1 MKKLYL
7 IFAMAFMVFTVQA
20 QITGTV
26 VDADSGDPLIGASV
40 LIVGTSVGTITDVNG
55 SFNITNPSEAN
66 AQIEISYLGYQTIIL
81 DVTAGAND
89 LGQISVRPGFAGL
102 EEVVITGI
110 VDIARDRRTPV
121 AVSTIRAKDIAKI
134 GNQELPELLNAT
146 PSVYATK
153 SGGGYGDSRIN
164 IRGFDQVNTAVLING
179 VPVNDMENGRVFW
192 SNWAGLADVTTAMQ
206 VQRGLGSSK
215 LAISSVGGTINILT
229 KTTDKKRGGSVSAA
243 VGNDGYLKTLLSYSS
258 GKNSSGFASSI
269 LLSRTSGDGY
279 VTGTKFEGYNYFL
292 GLGWDKGKNNF
303 QFTVTGA
310 PQVHNQRTTSFFNMA
325 TLADYREHGNR
336 YNYNHGT
343 YNGEEFNWRRNFYH
357 KPIASL
363 NWDLKLNEKSKIST
377 VAYVSFGRG
386 GGTGD
391 IGRLDGNF
399 ASSSKFRGEN
409 GEVLWDKIAASNG
422 GTETTFSNGF
432 VYGNGLDPITNTYV
446 VNDDE
451 IRSGDIDG
459 EPTIRRNG
467 FVRRASVNSHNWV
480 GLISNFNHKINDKLT
495 FDVGIDL
502 RTYKGIHYRRIDNL
516 LGSDGYRDNDDV
528 NNPYNVVTQENES
541 NLGGLWNVFKSIDDD
556 EKINYYNDGLVNW
569 VGVFTQ
575 LEYVDGPLSTF
586 VQAAA
591 SQQGFKRIDYFR
603 YAVDDPMRETDWENI
618 MGGNIKGGANYNLN
632 ENNNVFINA
641 GYYSKQPM
649 FDAIYLDNDNFVNDD
664 YRNEKILGVELGYGF
679 VNDKIR
685 ANVNLYRTSWSD
697 RFITISN
704 DFDVNGTPDDDDDDI
719 EGTANLS
726 GVEQVHMGIE
736 FDAAYKI
743 NDMFSV
749 TGMFSMGN
757 WEYAGDVS
765 GSALDENGDKVGEL
779 SLFLDGVKVGDAAQT
794 TARLGLEVQPINN
807 LFVDFSGRIAS
818 NLYASISADDFD
830 SADNNGSLK
839 LPSYNLFDA
848 GVSYRLELGDSGQSL
863 DFRLNVNNVF
873 DTEYIAE
880 SRTNFFV
887 EDGDEAYDGV
897 NTDNKVFFGFGRT
910 WNTSVRYNF

>member
-1 MKKLYL
+1 MAL
-7 IFAMAFMVFTVQA
+7 MAFSAQA
-20 QITGTV
+20 QITGV
-26 VDADSGDPLIGASV
+26 IVDTDSGEPLIGASV
-40 LIVGTSVGTITDVNG
+40 LVKGTTAGTITDVDG
-55 SFNITNPSEAN
+55 AFSISGDVGTDCA
-66 AQIEISYLGYQTIIL
+66 IEVGYLGYQTIIL
-81 DVTAGAND
+81 DVPGCTGNIGN
-89 LGQISVRPGFAGL
+89 LGLRSGFTGL

-121 AVSTIRAKDIAKI
+121 AVSTIRASDIAKI

-164 IRGFDQVNTAVLING
+164 IRGFDQTNVAVLING

-229 KTTDKKRGGSVSAA
+229 KTTDKKRGGAISAA

-258 GKNSSGFASSI
+258 GKSSSGFASSV

-325 TLADYREHGNR
+325 TLADYREHGNK

-343 YNGEEFNWRRNFYH
+343 LNGEEFNWRRNFYH

-391 IGRLDGNF
+391 IGRLGGNF
-399 ASSSKFRGEN
+399 ASSSKFRGTN
-409 GEVLWDKIAASNG
+409 GEVLWDKIVASNG
-422 GTETTFSNGF
+422 GTETTFSDDF
-432 VYGNGLDPITNTYV
+432 VYGNGSDPITNSFI

-451 IRSGDIDG
+451 IRPGDIDG
-459 EPTIRRNG
+459 AETFRRNG
-467 FVRRASVNSHNWV
+467 VVRRASVNSHNWI
-480 GLISNFNHKINDKLT
+480 GLISNFNHKINDKVT

-516 LGSDGYRDNDDV
+516 LGSAGYRDNDDV
-528 NNPYNVVTQENES
+528 NNPYNVVAQENES
-541 NLGGLWNVFKSIDDD
+541 NIGGLWNVFKSIDND

-569 VGVFTQ
+569 LGLFTQ
-575 LEYVDGPLSTF
+575 FEYVDGPLSTF

-603 YAVDDPMRETDWENI
+603 YAESDPMRETGWENI
-618 MGGNIKGGANYNLN
+618 LGGNIKGGANYNIDD
-632 ENNNVFINA
+632 NNNIFINT
-641 GYYSKQPM
+641 GFYSKQPK
-649 FDAIYLDNDNFVNDD
+649 FDAIYLDNDNFLNDD
-664 YRNEKILGVELGYGF
+664 YRNEKIFGLELGYGYINESF
-679 VNDKIR
+679 R

-697 RFITISN
+697 RFITISS
-704 DFDVNGTPDDDDDDI
+704 DFDVNNTPENEDDDV
-719 EGTANLS
+719 EGSANLS

-736 FDAAYKI
+736 FDAAYKVS
-743 NDMFSV
+743 DMFSV
-749 TGMFSMGN
+749 TGMFSIGN
-757 WEYAGDVS
+757 WKYGGDVS
-765 GSALDENGDKVGEL
+765 GSALDENGDKVGDL

-807 LFVDFSGRIAS
+807 VYIDLSGRLAS
-818 NLYASISADDFD
+818 NLYAKISADDFD
-830 SADNNGSLK
+830 SADNLGSLK
-839 LPSYNLFDA
+839 LPSYSLIDA
-848 GVSYRLELGDSGQSL
+848 GISYKLELGDTGQSL
-863 DFRLNVNNVF
+863 DLRVNVNNLF
-873 DTEYIAE
+873 NTEYISE
-880 SRTNFFV
+880 SATNTFA
-887 EDGDEAYDGV
+887 EDGDEVYDGI
-897 NTDNKVFFGFGRT
+897 NTRNKVFFGFGRT
-910 WNTSVRYNF
+910 WNTSIRYNF